1 MRELVRPGHVAKKEL
16 SMAVVQLWVTGL
28 HAQRWSHVARS
39 TLVRMS
45 YTLFTRGGGVE
56 VVIGGV
62 DMFCMSTKYILER
75 LSRDPTIVGA
85 VGCLRTAC
93 SGPNQ
98 HSYPASAK
106 TPTERRER

>member
-1 MRELVRPGHVAKKEL
+1 
-16 SMAVVQLWVTGL
+16 MAVVQVWVTGL
-28 HAQRWSHVARS
+28 HAQRWSHVAKS

-45 YTLFTRGGGVE
+45 YTLFTRRSGVE
-56 VVIGGV
+56 GSVGGV
-62 DMFCMSTKYILER
+62 DICCMSTKYILER

-98 HSYPASAK
+98 HS
-106 TPTERRER
+106 

>member
-1 MRELVRPGHVAKKEL
+1 
-16 SMAVVQLWVTGL
+16 MAVVQVCVTGL

-45 YTLFTRGGGVE
+45 YTLFARRS
-56 VVIGGV
+56 GV
-62 DMFCMSTKYILER
+62 DGTVGGCDICCMSTRYILER
-75 LSRDPTIVGA
+75 LSREPTMVGA
-85 VGCLRTAC
+85 VGCLRTAR